1 MAFLA
6 FLVVFILAVTGYV
19 FHVSLRRR
27 ELLGRSSEHDLISK
41 MEPVDLEGLLRISDA
56 FQQLE
61 KGKPGIEPDEM
72 WRIVGGLEGL
82 RRLRTNAWAMLD
94 LAVYVECWNDEQ
106 AAEISE
112 MMRRDA
118 VRLNRAVT
126 HIMFRHLS
134 QFGFRRS
141 PLHMDEVVAS
151 YCLIRSRLV
160 DLYQVRNADLIR
172 QWNTT

>member
-6 FLVVFILAVTGYV
+6 FLVVFILAITGYV
-19 FHVSLRRR
+19 FYVSLRRR
-27 ELLGRSSEHDLISK
+27 KLLVRSSEHDLIGK
-41 MEPVDLEGLLRISDA
+41 MEPVDLEGLRRISEA
-56 FQQLE
+56 FLQPD
-61 KGKPGIEPDEM
+61 KSKPGIDPEEM

-94 LAVYVECWNDEQ
+94 LAVYVERWNDEQ
-106 AAEISE
+106 AAEVSE
-112 MMRRDA
+112 MMRREA

-126 HIMFRHLS
+126 HIMFRHLLR
-134 QFGFRRS
+134 FGFRRS
-141 PLHMDEVVAS
+141 PLHIDEVVAS

-160 DLYQVRNADLIR
+160 DLYQIRNDDLIR

>member
-6 FLVVFILAVTGYV
+6 FLVVFILAIAGYV
-19 FHVSLRRR
+19 FYVSLHRR

-41 MEPVDLEGLLRISDA
+41 MEPVDLEGLRRISEA
-56 FQQLE
+56 FQQPE
-61 KGKPGIEPDEM
+61 KGRPGIDSDEM

-82 RRLRTNAWAMLD
+82 RRLRRNAWVMLD
-94 LAVYVECWNDEQ
+94 LAVYVERWNDEQ
-106 AAEISE
+106 AAEISQ

-118 VRLNRAVT
+118 VRLNRAIT
-126 HIMFRHLS
+126 HIVLRHLL
-134 QFGFRRS
+134 QIGFRRA
-141 PLHMDEVVAS
+141 PLHIGEVVAS

-172 QWNTT
+172 EWNIA